1 MKRALLLLPWAAVA
15 VWAASLAADIS
26 EVQGWAE
33 PGVIAGRVDA
43 VDSAEYHAHPID
55 LPPDRDAEARVFF
68 FGSSSIAAPS
78 RQAFDASLQ
87 AALDDAGR
95 DLQFDN
101 LGWDGLTSWHVR
113 QRLQETFDQA
123 DTRGIVPDL
132 VVLYYG
138 HNDVTYTYHY
148 ALDKPGFDAL
158 FGFSWVLTGEAFREH
173 DAGHTYF
180 FYKHRRVP
188 FVLDVLQRRGLV
200 TLPADAF
207 EPLLPKTLD
216 GYRASTD
223 GIVADLQARGVP
235 LLLATPV
242 GQLAMQPYGPLESA
256 TRLWEAA
263 GSADTYD
270 ARMALLLAARDAE
283 VWTPDM
289 RAKTPMN
296 DILRQTAAA
305 HDDVSMCDIERAFL
319 DQQLPFD
326 GSMFTD
332 PVHFSAEGRRHLAE
346 GFVACLDEVL
356 PRR

>member
-1 MKRALLLLPWAAVA
+1 
-15 VWAASLAADIS
+15 
-26 EVQGWAE
+26 
-33 PGVIAGRVDA
+33 
-43 VDSAEYHAHPID
+43 
-55 LPPDRDAEARVFF
+55 
-68 FGSSSIAAPS
+68 
-78 RQAFDASLQ
+78 
-87 AALDDAGR
+87 
-95 DLQFDN
+95 
-101 LGWDGLTSWHVR
+101 
-113 QRLQETFDQA
+113 
-123 DTRGIVPDL
+123 
-132 VVLYYG
+132 
-138 HNDVTYTYHY
+138 
-148 ALDKPGFDAL
+148 
-158 FGFSWVLTGEAFREH
+158 
-173 DAGHTYF
+173 
-180 FYKHRRVP
+180 
-188 FVLDVLQRRGLV
+188 
-200 TLPADAF
+200 
-207 EPLLPKTLD
+207 
-216 GYRASTD
+216 
-223 GIVADLQARGVP
+223 